1 MTLLATLLEVRTT
14 LTAINALTP
23 YYLDIT
29 KSRLHRNG
37 TKPSIYVIVKEEREG
52 EEEEEGLIGIQ
63 SFFLFTNRK
72 F

>member
-23 YYLDIT
+23 YYLGIT
-29 KSRLHRNG
+29 KSRLHGNG
-37 TKPSIYVIVKEEREG
+37 TKPSIYACF
-52 EEEEEGLIGIQ
+52 GIQ
-63 SFFLFTNRK
+63 SFFLFTKRK